1 MEEPRPERPF
11 MPGYGVA
18 GPNEGTG
25 LLTWDWARALLTASE
40 DYWMVTL
47 WPDGRPHAM
56 PVWGMWDDDSLLF
69 SSAGRSRKVRNL
81 LADPR
86 CVVTTDDPKN
96 PVVLEGL
103 AEIVT
108 DPAGLVRALELMNAK
123 YGTDYTVEFLD
134 PAVNATVRVR
144 PVWAFGLLHDDFT
157 GSPTRWRFG
166 PSPTGSG

>member
-1 MEEPRPERPF
+1 
-11 MPGYGVA
+11 MPGYGLV
-18 GPNEGTG
+18 GPEEGSG
-25 LLTWDWARALLTASE
+25 LLPWEWARDKLAASH
-40 DYWMVTL
+40 DYWLVTC

-56 PVWGMWDDDSLLF
+56 PVWGVWDDDDRLLF

-86 CVVTTDDPKN
+86 CVVTTDDPLE
-96 PVVLEGL
+96 PVVVEGV
-103 AEIVT
+103 AETVT
-108 DPAGLVRALELMNAK
+108 EPAVLRRTIDAINAK
-123 YGTDYTVEFLD
+123 YGTDLAVEFLD

-166 PSPTGSG
+166 PA